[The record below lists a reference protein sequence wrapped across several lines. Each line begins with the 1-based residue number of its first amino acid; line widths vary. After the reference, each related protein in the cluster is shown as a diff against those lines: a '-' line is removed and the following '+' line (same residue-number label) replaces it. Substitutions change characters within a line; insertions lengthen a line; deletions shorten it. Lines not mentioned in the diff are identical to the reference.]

1 MSNNTTAPVTVDS
14 DGPSAPRPAYVSDAW
29 KLTAP
34 PTVDGPSP
42 SKINLALLPAYVAPI
57 VAARLGVPAPG
68 RVTEGRTPDCMT
80 DNPSGT
86 CEGHTHAY
94 SDGYGGTYGVG
105 E

>member
-1 MSNNTTAPVTVDS
+1 MNTTVSNPERS
-14 DGPSAPRPAYVSDAW
+14 DTS
-29 KLTAP
+29 TN
-34 PTVDGPSP
+34 
-42 SKINLALLPAYVAPI
+42 KINIALLPAYLTPI

-68 RVTEGRTPDCMT
+68 RVTEGRTPDCLT

-94 SDGYGGTYGVG
+94 TDGYGGTYAVG